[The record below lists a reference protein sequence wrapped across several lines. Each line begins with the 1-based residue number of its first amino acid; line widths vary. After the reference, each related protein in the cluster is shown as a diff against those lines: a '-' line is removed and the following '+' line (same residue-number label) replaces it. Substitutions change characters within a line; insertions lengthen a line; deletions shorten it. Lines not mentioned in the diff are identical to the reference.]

1 MAGLPGLLAFAETAR
16 RASFAAAARE
26 LGLTSSAVAKSVA
39 RLEADLGLRLFHRTT
54 RKVSLTSDGRAL
66 FTRCERIVDEMQALR
81 DEAAGTRAEPSGRLR
96 LNVPITFGK
105 RLIVPALAE
114 LLRANPRIQ
123 IEVSFTDRYA
133 DLVGEGLDAV
143 VRVGTLKD
151 SSLVSLRIGE
161 QQLVTVAAPRYV
173 AEHGTPRR
181 PAALSEHL
189 CMAFRVPTSG
199 RIFPWQFREGLR
211 AVQWTPDAPIVM
223 DDGEALVAAA
233 VSGMGLAQVPD
244 NMAADALERGQL
256 VEVLAAQRPPPMP
269 VSIVYLSSRG
279 VTPRLRAFIDVLSAR
294 SSARRVARGAH
305 RGRRR
310 SSPAR

>member
-1 MAGLPGLLAFAETAR
+1 MAGLPALFAFAEAAR
-16 RASFAAAARE
+16 HASFAAAARE

-66 FTRCERIVDEMQALR
+66 FSRCERIVDEMQALR

-114 LLRANPRIQ
+114 LLRTHPRIQ
-123 IEVSFTDRYA
+123 LEVAFTDRYA

-161 QQLVTVAAPRYV
+161 QQLVTIAAPRYL
-173 AEHGTPRR
+173 AERGTPSR
-181 PAALSEHL
+181 PAELSEHV

-211 AVQWTPDAPIVM
+211 SLQWTPDAPIVM

-233 VSGMGLAQVPD
+233 VAGMGLAQVPD
-244 NMAADALERGQL
+244 NMAADALERAQL
-256 VEVLAAQRPPPMP
+256 VEVLKAQRPPPMP
-269 VSIVYLSSRG
+269 VSVVYSSSRG

-294 SSARRVARGAH
+294 SALRGVVPRAH
-305 RGRRR
+305 RGRRQR
-310 SSPAR
+310 TSAR